1 MRDQLFPRQPNLS
14 RMNALV
20 DMVQAGARG
29 RVVQKGDGFSQ
40 RNAIVGN
47 VLKEILGWLSVERGE
62 CLPAQISP
70 CALPKAADRRI
81 NGC

>member
-1 MRDQLFPRQPNLS
+1 MVSALFVPHALHGELMRDQLFPRQPNLS

-29 RVVQKGDGFSQ
+29 RVVQKGDSFSQ

-47 VLKEILGWLSVERGE
+47 VLKEILGWLSVERGAR
-62 CLPAQISP
+62 LPA
-70 CALPKAADRRI
+70 
-81 NGC
+81 